1 MNFFIEFN
9 KKEIVEAVIIFEILL
24 MMIVGVVGYIE
35 IFKGLRVFK
44 IIFVE
49 YFSEDCRRRFYKNWY
64 KVFLIFCNLLILFEK
79 FCRLIS
85 LIFRKENIFNICNE
99 VFDIFEKCM
108 KCLLGLI
115 LDFNYFSYVL

>member
-9 KKEIVEAVIIFEILL
+9 KKEIVEVVIIFEILL

-85 LIFRKENIFNICNE
+85 LSFRKENIFNICNE
-99 VFDIFEKCM
+99 VFDIFEKM
-108 KCLLGLI
+108 YEMFIGI
-115 LDFNYFSYVL
+115 DFGF

>member
-9 KKEIVEAVIIFEILL
+9 KKEIVEVVIIFEILL

-85 LIFRKENIFNICNE
+85 LSFRKENIFNICNE
-99 VFDIFEKCM
+99 VFDIFEK
-108 KCLLGLI
+108 
-115 LDFNYFSYVL
+115 NV